1 MSVAETRVPKAT
13 YYRKKKRYTA
23 SEKKAYGI
31 AMKAIRDNEK
41 QEVELKRIYDE
52 LTTPPSIT
60 TSGLVT
66 NLCQPAQGDG
76 NGERVGDKISM
87 KKLLIR
93 LSLVHQDPT
102 NIIRVMVVKWFEVG
116 SPTVTSILQAT
127 SLNQNQPYA
136 PINWNNRHQFRI
148 LYDNTFASSTY
159 TNALLVEKIYLK
171 NLGQQQFQLGS
182 TVPEQGSIYLIAV
195 SDSPV
200 SGPTLNLVW
209 SISYT
214 DQ

>member
-1 MSVAETRVPKAT
+1 MSVAETKVPKAT

-52 LTTPPSIT
+52 LTLPPAIT
-60 TSGLVT
+60 TSGLIT
-66 NLCQPAQGDG
+66 NLCQPPQGDG

-87 KKLLIR
+87 KKLLMR
-93 LSLVHQDPT
+93 LSLIHQDST
-102 NIIRVMVVKWFEVG
+102 NVVRVMVVKWFEVG
-116 SPTVTSILQAT
+116 SPGVTSILQAT

-136 PINWNNRHQFRI
+136 PINWNNRHQFRV
-148 LYDNTFASSTY
+148 LYDNLFATSTN
-159 TNALLVEKIYLK
+159 TNAVLVEKIYLK
-171 NLGQQQFQLGS
+171 NLGPQQFQLGS
-182 TVPEQGSIYLIAV
+182 TIPEQGSLYLLVV
-195 SDSPV
+195 SDSPS
-200 SGPTLNLVW
+200 SGPTMYLSW